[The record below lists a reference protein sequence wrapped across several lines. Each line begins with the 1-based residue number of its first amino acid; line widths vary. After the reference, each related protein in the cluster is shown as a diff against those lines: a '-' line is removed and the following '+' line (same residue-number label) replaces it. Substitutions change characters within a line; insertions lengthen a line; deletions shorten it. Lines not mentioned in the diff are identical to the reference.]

1 MKNDEVSKKQFE
13 CAPFDCSERTS
24 AMRPPLW
31 YLFAVQ
37 AVLYSLACAF
47 IAGVIVV
54 VLAPA
59 IAWLFIHQ
67 WQWAT
72 FGVWLLFTLFG
83 IPFGIF
89 VAGMDT
95 LNEWTKRTTAS
106 VPIKVTVFAITS
118 TVLVAGLLYVAE
130 NVGLYVYSHYPPEI
144 SAKTATENNPN
155 DATNPYTSLINSG
168 GSNTIGGIPISSPS
182 PTNPNRAK

>member
-1 MKNDEVSKKQFE
+1 MG
-13 CAPFDCSERTS
+13 
-24 AMRPPLW
+24 
-31 YLFAVQ
+31 YLFIFTVQ
-37 AVLYSLACAF
+37 AVIYALACALSF
-47 IAGVIVV
+47 GFAVV
-54 VLAPA
+54 VLVPP
-59 IAWLFIHQ
+59 IVWISIHQ

-72 FGVWLLFTLFG
+72 FGEWLLFTLFG
-83 IPFGIF
+83 ILFGVF

-130 NVGLYVYSHYPPEI
+130 NIGHYVYSHYPPEV

-155 DATNPYTSLINSG
+155 DAPNPYTSLINSG
-168 GSNTIGGIPISSPS
+168 GNNTIGGIPISSPS
-182 PTNPNRAK
+182 PTNPNSAK

>member
-1 MKNDEVSKKQFE
+1 
-13 CAPFDCSERTS
+13 
-24 AMRPPLW
+24 MRPPLW
-31 YLFAVQ
+31 YLFTVQ
-37 AVLYSLACAF
+37 AVIYASAAALLFGLLVAV
-47 IAGVIVV
+47 VIPPMV
-54 VLAPA
+54 
-59 IAWLFIHQ
+59 WLFIHQ

-72 FGVWLLFTLFG
+72 FGEWLLFTLFG

-130 NVGLYVYSHYPPEI
+130 NIGLYVYSHYPPEI
-144 SAKTATENNPN
+144 TAQTAVENNPN
-155 DATNPYTSLINSG
+155 DAPNPYSSLINSG
-168 GSNTIGGIPISSPS
+168 GNNTIGGIPISSPL
-182 PTNPNRAK
+182 PTNQNRAK